1 MILFKTDT
9 EIKGNADVDG
19 YKDQIQLSSFQL
31 GVGRAISSA
40 GASTD
45 RETSTPSWSEATCTM
60 ETNIASTAIA
70 QQAAGGKSLGK
81 GIVSFVNIHD
91 NKPQCYLKI
100 TMHDLIISSYSM
112 SSGGDRP
119 SESFSANYLKIEFE
133 YNQFDGATVKATTT
147 SGWDLKKGVAV

>member
-1 MILFKTDT
+1 MIFLKFDT

-19 YKDQIQLSSFQL
+19 YTNEIQLSSFQL

-45 RETSTPSWSEATCTM
+45 RETSTPSWSEGTATM
-60 ETNIASTAIA
+60 DTNVASTAIA
-70 QQAAGGKSLGK
+70 LQAAGGKSLGK
-81 GIVSFVNIHD
+81 AVVSFVNIHD

-100 TMHDLIISSYSM
+100 TMHDAIVSSYSM

-119 SESFSANYLKIEFE
+119 AESFSMNYIKIDFE
-133 YNQFDGATVKATTT
+133 YNQFDGSTVKATTT